1 MENIRAGRTGAT
13 DDEVIACAKAS
24 GCHEFIEGLPQGYG
38 TVVGGAGGHLSGGER
53 QRVALA
59 RAMMKDS
66 PIVVLDEATAYADP
80 ENEAVIQE
88 AVGRLTEG
96 KTLVVVAHRLSTIV
110 GADKIAVVDDG
121 GVIACASHEQLLE
134 ECPLYADM
142 WAAHIASR
150 DIAEGG
156 VSHA

>member
-1 MENIRAGRTGAT
+1 
-13 DDEVIACAKAS
+13 
-24 GCHEFIEGLPQGYG
+24 
-38 TVVGGAGGHLSGGER
+38 
-53 QRVALA
+53 
-59 RAMMKDS
+59 MMKDS

-134 ECPLYADM
+134 GCPLYADM

-150 DIAEGG
+150 DTAEGG